1 MLVSLKEILTIADK
15 GGFAVPAFNTYNM
28 ETVMGI
34 IEAAE
39 QEKAPVI
46 IQSYSRLFNSDNG
59 YYLSP
64 IILAAAKKASVPVC
78 FHLDHGA
85 TELEIL
91 RGIRYGCSGI
101 MIDASNLSLSDNIE
115 MTKKVVSMCSS
126 VGIPVEGE
134 IGHIGSVN
142 DDSMGEFT
150 TVSEAK
156 EYTQNTGVDALAILV
171 GTAHGRYKKKP
182 SLDIQRIKD
191 IHSAV
196 DTFLVLHGG
205 SGVPDDQIKAAINAG
220 IRKIN
225 FGTDLCYA
233 FLDGVFETS
242 RDIFAVDLFMKHAIS
257 KVKEFA
263 IEKIKLLGADR
274 RYE

>member
-1 MLVSLKEILTIADK
+1 MLVSLNEVLTIAGK

-28 ETVMGI
+28 ETVMGV

-85 TELEIL
+85 TEFEVL

-101 MIDASNLSLSDNIE
+101 MIDASNLSLKDNIE

-142 DDSMGEFT
+142 DNSMGEFT
-150 TVSEAK
+150 TVAEAK

-225 FGTDLCYA
+225 FGTDVCYS
-233 FLDGVFETS
+233 FLDGVFETT
-242 RDIFAVDLFMKHAIS
+242 RDIVAVDLFMKHAIS
-257 KVKEFA
+257 KVKAFA

-274 RYE
+274 GYE